1 MCCVLGS
8 GQVEGSDKQLL
19 LNSFPVFIFLVLFL
33 PIVLTPPLLQPSIS
47 VPTQKAKKCLSQ
59 LSQVVLVQTHL
70 QQQSQPELQPA
81 GGSSG
86 ETGGLRADCSR
97 QLQPGGEAGRAPS
110 RCVFSCL
117 NHLLSSHKGMLV
129 ARHHLSLSWQL
140 CLN

>member
-19 LNSFPVFIFLVLFL
+19 LNSFPVFFIFFLVLFL
-33 PIVLTPPLLQPSIS
+33 PIVLTPPLLQPSTS
-47 VPTQKAKKCLSQ
+47 VPAQKAKKCLSQ

-86 ETGGLRADCSR
+86 ETGGLGADCSR
-97 QLQPGGEAGRAPS
+97 QPQPGGEAGRAPS
-110 RCVFSCL
+110 RCVFSAASTICSAL
-117 NHLLSSHKGMLV
+117 I
-129 ARHHLSLSWQL
+129 RECW
-140 CLN
+140 